1 MCYCTVRPLEVS
13 DTARRR
19 AQDFRSTH
27 RRMASLKRAREEP
40 SARVAH
46 TKELTGTDLAAVK
59 VLVVGA
65 GGIGCE
71 LVKNLV

>member
-1 MCYCTVRPLEVS
+1 MHTSSAGSVPPA
-13 DTARRR
+13 TQGR
-19 AQDFRSTH
+19 AETFGRH

>member
-1 MCYCTVRPLEVS
+1 MLGVPSVLTPLLRP
-13 DTARRR
+13 TAPKR
-19 AQDFRSTH
+19 AGS
-27 RRMASLKRAREEP
+27 MASLKRAREEP
-40 SARVAH
+40 SARVAR
-46 TKELTGTDLAAVK
+46 TKELTGTDLTNVK

>member
-1 MCYCTVRPLEVS
+1 
-13 DTARRR
+13 
-19 AQDFRSTH
+19 
-27 RRMASLKRAREEP
+27 
-40 SARVAH
+40 VAH

>member
-1 MCYCTVRPLEVS
+1 
-13 DTARRR
+13 
-19 AQDFRSTH
+19 
-27 RRMASLKRAREEP
+27 MASLKPARED
-40 SARVAH
+40 ARVAR
-46 TKELTGTDLAAVK
+46 TKELTGTDLTNVK